1 MASWRRLSS
10 HAKGAVLHLNA
21 ATDGTVEMLASE
33 AESFLSAGWE
43 RVD

>member
-1 MASWRRLSS
+1 
-10 HAKGAVLHLNA
+10 VLHPNA